1 MTPDFLFQAVI
12 YLLAAVIAVP
22 IAKRL
27 GLGSVLGYLIAG
39 VVIGPS
45 VLNLVG
51 QVEDVQ
57 HFAEF
62 GVVMMLFVV
71 GLELRPSLLWRL
83 RGPILGTGSF
93 QVIATAAAVMG
104 IAMLSG
110 QPWPVALTIGL
121 ILAMSSTA
129 IVIQSLAER
138 GVLNTRGGQAS
149 FSVLL
154 FQDIAVIPIL
164 AVLPWL
170 AHANGAVP
178 AGEAAHGH
186 EPALAHLPN
195 WAQTLVTLGAVVAV
209 VIVAHYLLR
218 YVFRFVAAAKLRELF
233 SAVAL
238 LVIAGVAYL
247 MHLVGLSAAL
257 GTFIAGVVL
266 AESEYRHQ
274 LEADVEPYKGLLL
287 GLFFIAVGAG
297 LNLGLVAANPGLIT
311 LLTLGLIALKFGVLL
326 GIGGLF
332 RMGGGASFLFASA
345 LAQGGEFCFVLL
357 GMAGQQGLLG
367 TDISGPL
374 GAAIA
379 LSMALTPLLLIVND
393 RLIQPRFAKMG
404 APREHDAVESHD
416 HPVILAGFGRF
427 GHIVGRLMEANG
439 FGVTV
444 LDNDPDQVETLGRF
458 GLKSFY
464 GDASRADLLEAAG
477 AAKAKIFICA
487 VDEEAKSLEIVDLV
501 QKEFPHLRIVAR
513 AVNRSHAYGL
523 IARGVTDFRRD
534 TLGSALDLGTD
545 VLKALG
551 YRAHRA
557 HRATQVFR
565 CYEEESVY
573 ELAKHFTNYED
584 ASYIS
589 AARQHLK
596 NFEALL
602 REDMKRQHLG
612 REDAWDSAGPPK
624 EG

>member
-1 MTPDFLFQAVI
+1 MTPDFLFQAVV
-12 YLLAAVIAVP
+12 YLLATVIAVP

-27 GLGSVLGYLIAG
+27 GLGSVLGYLLAG
-39 VVIGPS
+39 VVIGPGL
-45 VLNLVG
+45 LNLVG
-51 QVEDVQ
+51 RVEEVQ

-93 QVIATAAAVMG
+93 QVLATAAAVTG
-104 IAMLSG
+104 IAFLLG

-138 GVLNTRGGQAS
+138 GVLNTRGGQAC

-170 AHANGAVP
+170 AHTHGAKP
-178 AGEAAHGH
+178 AEGAAHGH
-186 EPALAHLPN
+186 ESALAHLPN
-195 WAQTLVTLGAVVAV
+195 WAQTLITIGAVVAV
-209 VIVAHYLLR
+209 VIVAHYILR
-218 YVFRFVAAAKLRELF
+218 YVFRFVAEAKLRELF
-233 SAVAL
+233 TAVAL
-238 LVIAGVAYL
+238 LVVAGVAYL

-274 LEADVEPYKGLLL
+274 LEADVEPFKGMLL
-287 GLFFIAVGAG
+287 GLFFTAVGAG
-297 LNLGLVAANPGLIT
+297 LNLDLVAANPGLIT
-311 LLTLGLIALKFGVLL
+311 MLTLGLIALKFGVLL

-357 GMAGQQGLLG
+357 GMAGDQGLLKSEV
-367 TDISGPL
+367 SGPL
-374 GAAIA
+374 SAAIA
-379 LSMALTPLLLIVND
+379 LSMALTPLMLIVND
-393 RLIQPRFAKMG
+393 RLIQPRFAKMST
-404 APREHDAVESHD
+404 PREHDAVESHD

-427 GHIVGRLMEANG
+427 GHIIGRLLQANG
-439 FGVTV
+439 FGVTI
-444 LDNDPDQVETLGRF
+444 LDNDPDQVEMLGRF

-477 AAKAKIFICA
+477 AARAKIFICA
-487 VDEEAKSLEIVDLV
+487 VDDEAKSLEIVDLV
-501 QKEFPHLRIVAR
+501 KKEFPHLRILAR

-545 VLKALG
+545 VLRALG

-557 HRATQVFR
+557 LRAMQIFR
-565 CYEEESVY
+565 CYEEDSVHQ
-573 ELAKHFTNYED
+573 LAKHFTNYED

-589 AARQHLK
+589 IARQQLQ

-602 REDMKRQHLG
+602 REDMKRQHL
-612 REDAWDSAGPPK
+612 RNEDAWDSAGPPK

>member
-22 IAKRL
+22 VAKRL

-39 VVIGPS
+39 VVIGPGL
-45 VLNLVG
+45 LNLVG

-93 QVIATAAAVMG
+93 QVIATTGAVMG
-104 IAMLSG
+104 VAVLSG
-110 QPWPVALTIGL
+110 QPWPAALTIGL

-138 GVLNTRGGQAS
+138 GVLNTRGGQAC

-178 AGEAAHGH
+178 GGGAAHGH

-238 LVIAGVAYL
+238 LVIAGVAYV

-274 LEADVEPYKGLLL
+274 LEADVEPFKGLLL

-297 LNLGLVAANPGLIT
+297 LNLGLVAAKPGLIT
-311 LLTLGLIALKFGVLL
+311 LLTLGLIAIKFAILL

-357 GMAGQQGLLG
+357 GMAGQLGLLNA
-367 TDISGPL
+367 DVSGPL

-393 RLIQPRFAKMG
+393 RLIQPRFAKMS
-404 APREHDAVESHD
+404 APREPDAVESQD

-427 GHIVGRLMEANG
+427 GHIIGRLLEANG
-439 FGVTV
+439 FGVTI

-464 GDASRADLLEAAG
+464 GDASRVDLLTAAG
-477 AAKAKIFICA
+477 AAKAKLFICA
-487 VDEEAKSLEIVDLV
+487 VDDEAKSLEIVDLV
-501 QKEFPHLRIVAR
+501 RQEFPHLRILAR
-513 AVNRSHAYGL
+513 AVSRSHAYGL
-523 IARGVTDFRRD
+523 IGRGVMDFRRD

-557 HRATQVFR
+557 LRATQVFR
-565 CYEEESVY
+565 CYEEESVR
-573 ELAKHFTNYED
+573 ELAKHFTDYKD
-584 ASYIS
+584 SSYIS
-589 AARQHLK
+589 IARQHLK

-612 REDAWDSAGPPK
+612 NEDAWDSAGPPK
-624 EG
+624 KP

>member
-1 MTPDFLFQAVI
+1 MTPDFLFQAVV

-27 GLGSVLGYLIAG
+27 GLGSVLGYLMAG

-45 VLNLVG
+45 LLNLVG

-93 QVIATAAAVMG
+93 QVTGTAAVVTG
-104 IAMLSG
+104 IAILLG

-138 GVLNTRGGQAS
+138 GVLNTRGGQAC

-164 AVLPWL
+164 SMLPWL
-170 AHANGAVP
+170 AHAHGAVP
-178 AGEAAHGH
+178 GEGAAHGH
-186 EPALAHLPN
+186 ESALAHLPN
-195 WAQTLVTLGAVVAV
+195 WAQTLITLGAVVAV
-209 VIVAHYLLR
+209 VIVAHYILR

-233 SAVAL
+233 TAVAL
-238 LVIAGVAYL
+238 LVVAGVAYL

-274 LEADVEPYKGLLL
+274 LEADVEPFKGLLL

-311 LLTLGLIALKFGVLL
+311 MLTLGLIAVKFAVLL
-326 GIGGLF
+326 SIGGIF
-332 RMGGGASFLFASA
+332 RMGGGASFLFSSA

-357 GMAGQQGLLG
+357 GVAAQQGLLG
-367 TDISGPL
+367 ADICGPL
-374 GAAIA
+374 AAAIA
-379 LSMALTPLLLIVND
+379 LSMALTPLLLIAND
-393 RLIQPRFAKMG
+393 RLIQPRFAKQA
-404 APREHDAVESHD
+404 APKEHDAVESHD

-427 GHIVGRLMEANG
+427 GHVIGRLLQANG
-439 FGVTV
+439 FGVTI

-487 VDEEAKSLEIVDLV
+487 VDDEAKSLEIVDLV
-501 QKEFPHLRIVAR
+501 KQEFPHLRILAR
-513 AVNRSHAYGL
+513 ATSRSHAYGL
-523 IARGVTDFRRD
+523 ISRGVMDFRRD

-545 VLKALG
+545 VLRALG

-557 HRATQVFR
+557 LRTMQVFR
-565 CYEEESVY
+565 CYEEESVR

-589 AARQHLK
+589 IARQHMK

-602 REDMKRQHLG
+602 REDMKRQHLAA
-612 REDAWDSAGPPK
+612 EDAWDSAGPPK
-624 EG
+624 ES